1 MKQKFNVTGMTCS
14 ACSAHV
20 EKAVRQVEG
29 VDSVSVNLLGNSMLV
44 EYGGKTGPEQIIQ
57 AVTDAGYGASL
68 PGPAGKAAPAAR
80 PAGAMEE
87 ELAGMKRRFLTSLVF
102 LAPLF
107 YIAMG
112 HMMGW
117 PLPAFFHQPSNALVV
132 AFLQFLLT
140 LPILYINRKYYT
152 VGFKT
157 LWHCA
162 PNMDSLIAWAPPPR
176 CSTAWRPCSSSPG
189 TWAGRPMARAT
200 RPPSWPR
207 WNTGPWISTLS
218 PRA

>member
-1 MKQKFNVTGMTCS
+1 
-14 ACSAHV
+14 
-20 EKAVRQVEG
+20 
-29 VDSVSVNLLGNSMLV
+29 
-44 EYGGKTGPEQIIQ
+44 
-57 AVTDAGYGASL
+57 
-68 PGPAGKAAPAAR
+68 
-80 PAGAMEE
+80 
-87 ELAGMKRRFLTSLVF
+87 MKRRFLTSLVF

-117 PLPAFFHQPSNALVV
+117 PLPALFHQPSNALVV

-157 LWHCA
+157 LWHRA
-162 PNMDSLIAWAPPPR
+162 PNMDSLIALGSSAAVLYGVAALFLI
-176 CSTAWRPCSSSPG
+176 AWP
-189 TWAGRPMARAT
+189 GRPMARAT

>member
-1 MKQKFNVTGMTCS
+1 MMKKNFDVIGMTCS
-14 ACSAHV
+14 ACSNRV
-20 EKAVRQVEG
+20 EKAVSHVPGVED
-29 VDSVSVNLLGNSMLV
+29 VNVNLLKNSMTGDYD
-44 EYGGKTGPEQIIQ
+44 ETKTGLAQIIQ

-140 LPILYINRKYYT
+140 LPILYI
-152 VGFKT
+152 
-157 LWHCA
+157 L
-162 PNMDSLIAWAPPPR
+162 SLIH
-176 CSTAWRPCSSSPG
+176 
-189 TWAGRPMARAT
+189 
-200 RPPSWPR
+200 
-207 WNTGPWISTLS
+207 I
-218 PRA
+218 